1 MLFNPFY
8 NLFDLVLKN
17 QRKEK
22 ISILL
27 FILDQTLKFL
37 NHVNLIYLYLVI
49 SLLHARN
56 DGYSHVQ

>member
-8 NLFDLVLKN
+8 NLFDWVLKN